1 MIGNSFS
8 ILYSALLSDL
18 KSIDIRNR
26 NISNAN
32 NPHYVKEESV
42 LETLGGV
49 GGVIVSDIRRISD
62 EITQR
67 QLLEAQTRY
76 EAFNELNGLIE
87 TLAPY
92 FEETGGATLEDYVN
106 NFFQALQDFLREPT
120 NQAAKEN
127 LLTKAD
133 SLAKLINDRYS
144 LLTRLENEVLNQI
157 PNAIGQ
163 INKIAERLARL
174 NKEIAFEYS
183 RTYGESKD
191 YKYLLDQRD
200 QLLSQL
206 AQYVNISYNFDSLGR
221 VEVSIVEGESTA
233 SGYIQLVSADG
244 KASSLDFVKDG
255 ANPLNSVVVDQNGTA
270 WKLSFFKNGRLGAYS
285 QAIEFYEGLKG
296 KLDTLAQDLA
306 NNLSLNGLGKSI
318 FTATSAGDIALNV
331 TSSDLDKYAIAQA
344 KNDADTAKS
353 AWQKAKED
361 LQNLQAFYAN
371 KKAEVQ
377 IKLDTERDT
386 YDYLKTQYS
395 QRVGVNLDEELAEL
409 MKLQQHYQ
417 AVSKMI
423 ATSSKLI
430 DYLLNSIK

>member
-144 LLTRLENEVLNQI
+144 LLNRLENEVLNRI
-157 PNAIGQ
+157 PNAIGE

-221 VEVSIVEGESTA
+221 VEISIVEGESTA

-331 TSSDLDKYAIAQA
+331 TSSDLDNYDIAQA
-344 KNDADTAKS
+344 QGDADIANSAWETAKG
-353 AWQKAKED
+353 D

>member
-133 SLAKLINDRYS
+133 SLAKLINDR
-144 LLTRLENEVLNQI
+144 
-157 PNAIGQ
+157 
-163 INKIAERLARL
+163 
-174 NKEIAFEYS
+174 
-183 RTYGESKD
+183 
-191 YKYLLDQRD
+191 
-200 QLLSQL
+200 
-206 AQYVNISYNFDSLGR
+206 
-221 VEVSIVEGESTA
+221 
-233 SGYIQLVSADG
+233 
-244 KASSLDFVKDG
+244 
-255 ANPLNSVVVDQNGTA
+255 
-270 WKLSFFKNGRLGAYS
+270 
-285 QAIEFYEGLKG
+285 
-296 KLDTLAQDLA
+296 
-306 NNLSLNGLGKSI
+306 
-318 FTATSAGDIALNV
+318 
-331 TSSDLDKYAIAQA
+331 
-344 KNDADTAKS
+344 
-353 AWQKAKED
+353 
-361 LQNLQAFYAN
+361 
-371 KKAEVQ
+371 
-377 IKLDTERDT
+377 
-386 YDYLKTQYS
+386 
-395 QRVGVNLDEELAEL
+395 
-409 MKLQQHYQ
+409 
-417 AVSKMI
+417 
-423 ATSSKLI
+423 
-430 DYLLNSIK
+430 